1 MADVAV
7 PPVVS
12 APVPKSP
19 IALLPDV
26 TLPVDPKPTPAE
38 IALKQQAEHA
48 PRDPHI
54 LPTFSRRSQS
64 PILYLPPLLSS
75 LPAGVIA
82 PNYPTSLPA
91 FSSPSAPR
99 PLATDS
105 RLPSIDNASLS
116 LHRALHHFR
125 PVTEE
130 YATIPYVEAFNWDEL
145 ELPEDDEREW
155 YCVAFR
161 SKRKDGSD
169 GGREYWCRGVILTCF
184 AIPLVLMKRK
194 GSDETYRCT

>member
-1 MADVAV
+1 MADVAI
-7 PPVVS
+7 PLAVVAS
-12 APVPKSP
+12 VPKDP
-19 IALLPDV
+19 VALLSDV
-26 TLPVDPKPTPAE
+26 TLPVDLQPTLAESAPKQDAD
-38 IALKQQAEHA
+38 HV

-75 LPAGVIA
+75 LPAGVVA
-82 PNYPTSLPA
+82 PNYPTSSPA

-125 PVTEE
+125 PLTEE
-130 YATIPYVEAFNWDEL
+130 YSTVPYAEAFNWDEL

-169 GGREYWCRGVILTCF
+169 GGREC
-184 AIPLVLMKRK
+184 
-194 GSDETYRCT
+194 

>member
-1 MADVAV
+1 MADVAI
-7 PPVVS
+7 PSVVA
-12 APVPKSP
+12 APVPKDP
-19 IALLPDV
+19 V
-26 TLPVDPKPTPAE
+26 TLLSGVALPAD
-38 IALKQQAEHA
+38 LKATLTQVPPEQDTDHA

-75 LPAGVIA
+75 LPAGVVE
-82 PNYPTSLPA
+82 PNYPLSSPA
-91 FSSPSAPR
+91 FYSPSAPR

-130 YATIPYVEAFNWDEL
+130 YATVPYSEAFNWDEL
-145 ELPEDDEREW
+145 QLPEDDEREW

-169 GGREYWCRGVILTCF
+169 GGREYILRGVILTCF
-184 AIPLVLMKRK
+184 LIRPWPPQF
-194 GSDETYRCT
+194 